1 MKKGMNLR
9 KGVLVLDAYGGLC
22 NQMMDIDS
30 LVKYATQNSLRF
42 AFQHCSLRDPSLT
55 SWSSAPFDTLF
66 DEENL
71 QELPGYL
78 SCHELLLKG
87 GKTWNSEGKRL
98 IQLIKNSK
106 EVIELAMNY
115 DCLFIKQGW
124 PVLGFPEIGLDLTQR
139 IKPSLHIQTEYAKL
153 RLNLPEKYNFLHYRY
168 EHDFISYFSAES
180 PANTFPILQ
189 EILDANLFSNT
200 GIPIYIAASG
210 LANLPKSHL
219 KREITEHKN
228 ILFTN
233 EKKIK
238 DFNFEASAYL
248 DFLIGEQA
256 VEVFGHSRSSF
267 SHRLNNLKN
276 SSNYYDLSLGCESR
290 T

>member
-1 MKKGMNLR
+1 MAQR

-30 LVKYATQNSLRF
+30 LVKFATQNSFQF

-55 SWSSAPFDTLF
+55 SWSSAPFGTLF
-66 DEENL
+66 NEENL

-78 SCHELLLKG
+78 SCRELLLKG

-98 IQLIKNSK
+98 VQLIKNSK
-106 EVIELAMNY
+106 EVIEIAMNY

-124 PVLGFPEIGLDLTQR
+124 PVLEFPDVGLDLTQR
-139 IKPSLHIQTEYAKL
+139 IKPSLHILTEYAKL

-168 EHDFISYFSAES
+168 EHDFISYFSNEKPDTS
-180 PANTFPILQ
+180 FPVLQ
-189 EILDANLFSNT
+189 KILDAHLFSNT
-200 GIPIYIAASG
+200 EIPLYIAASG

-219 KREITEHKN
+219 KEDITKQKN
-228 ILFTN
+228 ILFTD

-238 DFNFEASAYL
+238 GFNFEASAYL

-276 SSNYYDLSLGCESR
+276 SSNYYDLSLGRESR